1 MQNTELVKK
10 NNHIDIMSS
19 VSEQPDT
26 IRSSANNNCDNCQ
39 QPLSGPFCG
48 QCGQQ
53 AESTLKYFWVVI
65 LHLLD
70 DIFSF
75 DSRAARTILPL
86 VTRPG
91 FLTNEYIAGKRVHY
105 VPPLRLYLFVSIV
118 FFITLKFFVLSDS
131 NTLLAVSDNQT
142 SITQIKDQLVLLEK
156 NKLKAIDGS
165 PDNTVDL
172 SETTKSIAKFEIYL
186 TDMNKDYSIE
196 KNKRLIDMTKTLV
209 DLELRQFKDGQT
221 LSGNK
226 KERYDL
232 LTSNIAKFKNGEELD
247 KVDKIS
253 TTISNNADGTL
264 SFDFLS
270 EDSNKKLNVFTK
282 SLIKKAEKAFRSDA
296 TPLVQEVIGKLPQ
309 LMFILLPLFA
319 ILLKI
324 MYIFSKR
331 LYMEHLTVALHSH
344 SFIFFTILLVEL
356 LDVFAGYSKT
366 VLPILTGSIEFASKA
381 LLTWIPIYL
390 FIMQKRVYK
399 QGYFFTFIKYSFI
412 GTAYM
417 ILIGFTGVIAF
428 VWGLTD
434 I

>member
-1 MQNTELVKK
+1 
-10 NNHIDIMSS
+10 
-19 VSEQPDT
+19 
-26 IRSSANNNCDNCQ
+26 
-39 QPLSGPFCG
+39 
-48 QCGQQ
+48 
-53 AESTLKYFWVVI
+53 VVI

-91 FLTNEYIAGKRVHY
+91 FLTNEYITGKRVHY

-131 NTLLAVSDNQT
+131 DSLLAVSDNQT
-142 SITQIKDQLVLLEK
+142 SITQIKNQLVLLEK

>member
-1 MQNTELVKK
+1 MQNAELVEK
-10 NNHIDIMSS
+10 NSDVNTTLSLPK
-19 VSEQPDT
+19 QPDNFK
-26 IRSSANNNCDNCQ
+26 SSANNHCDNCH
-39 QPLSGPFCG
+39 QPLNGPFCA

-75 DSRAARTILPL
+75 DSRAVRTILPL

-118 FFITLKFFVLSDS
+118 FFITLKFFVLADS
-131 NTLLAVSDNQT
+131 NKILTVSDNQT

-156 NKLKAIDGS
+156 NKLKAMDAS
-165 PDNTVDL
+165 PINTVDL
-172 SETTKSIAKFEIYL
+172 LVITKSITKFETFLKDI
-186 TDMNKDYSIE
+186 NKDYSIE
-196 KNKRLIDMTKTLV
+196 INRPLVDMTKELV
-209 DLELRQFKDGQT
+209 DLELEQFKDEQP
-221 LSGNK
+221 LSGHK

-232 LTSNIAKFKNGEELD
+232 LTSNITKFKNGETLD
-247 KVDKIS
+247 KVDKAF
-253 TTISNNADGTL
+253 TTIGNNVDGSL

-270 EDSNKKLNVFTK
+270 EDSNKKLNAFAE
-282 SLIKKAEKAFRSDA
+282 SLIKKAEKAFHSDTA
-296 TPLVQEVIGKLPQ
+296 PLVQEVIGKLPQ
-309 LMFILLPLFA
+309 LMFVLLPIFA
-319 ILLKI
+319 VLLKI
-324 MYIFSKR
+324 MFMFSKR

-356 LDVFAGYSKT
+356 LDVFAGYSET
-366 VLPILTGSIEFASKA
+366 ALPVITGAIEFASKA

-399 QGYFFTFIKYSFI
+399 QGYFFTFIKYSLI